1 MTNDNMLVQFTE
13 AMSLIYREKFE
24 ARKQFNPNNEP
35 IILMRVIE
43 KKTHK
48 RLRPWIGMYKLNTE
62 KTRETGYKQYDKVPP
77 TPQETPRND
86 SHYKL
91 SGRLDSVKYVD
102 PDMINDET
110 DLPMWRTFK
119 HGEIFLAV
127 KSNAIWMEH
136 QEYALSVPNWK
147 NVPDEKTG
155 EVRFAWAEENEVIS
169 DENAVLI
176 PKYHERYSK
185 DATSVMSLAERL
197 LEVEMKL
204 KDYQEK
210 DNDSRRR

>member
-1 MTNDNMLVQFTE
+1 MKENMLIQFTE
-13 AMSLIYREKFE
+13 AMSLIYRERSE
-24 ARKQFNPNNEP
+24 AKKHFNPHNEP

-48 RLRPWIGMYKLNTE
+48 RLRPWIGMYKLNKE

-91 SGRLDSVKYVD
+91 SGRLDTVNYVD
-102 PDMINDET
+102 PDMINQET
-110 DLPMWRTFK
+110 DLPMWRAFK

-127 KSNAIWMEH
+127 KSNAIWMEF
-136 QEYALSVPNWK
+136 QEYAMPASNWK
-147 NVPDEKTG
+147 NEPAEKTG
-155 EVRFAWAEENEVIS
+155 KVRFEWAEANEVIS

-204 KDYQEK
+204 KDYE
-210 DNDSRRR
+210 DNESARRK